1 VLGPFTVLGTRW
13 SSDYGKPKKRTDQ
26 FGLTSPVHDA
36 TIAAYPVDS
45 VDVTMKESAMT
56 SAEMNTLDEIRQLSM
71 KTAALARAAET
82 LLDDVVH
89 VDLESRAKLEDLAH
103 LLGAAI
109 EAAQTAVEVGNQL
122 EMDARTSRNRQG
134 A

>member
-1 VLGPFTVLGTRW
+1 
-13 SSDYGKPKKRTDQ
+13 
-26 FGLTSPVHDA
+26 
-36 TIAAYPVDS
+36 
-45 VDVTMKESAMT
+45 MT

-103 LLGAAI
+103 LLGATV

-122 EMDARTSRNRQG
+122 EMEARTSRNRQG

>member
-1 VLGPFTVLGTRW
+1 
-13 SSDYGKPKKRTDQ
+13 
-26 FGLTSPVHDA
+26 
-36 TIAAYPVDS
+36 
-45 VDVTMKESAMT
+45 MT
-56 SAEMNTLDEIRQLSM
+56 SAEMNTLDEIRQLSI

-82 LLDDVVH
+82 LLDGVIH
-89 VDLESRAKLEDLAH
+89 VDLESRAKLEDLSH

-122 EMDARTSRNRQG
+122 EIDARTSRSWQG

>member
-1 VLGPFTVLGTRW
+1 
-13 SSDYGKPKKRTDQ
+13 
-26 FGLTSPVHDA
+26 
-36 TIAAYPVDS
+36 
-45 VDVTMKESAMT
+45 MT

-82 LLDDVVH
+82 LLDDVIH

>member
-1 VLGPFTVLGTRW
+1 
-13 SSDYGKPKKRTDQ
+13 
-26 FGLTSPVHDA
+26 
-36 TIAAYPVDS
+36 
-45 VDVTMKESAMT
+45 MT
-56 SAEMNTLDEIRQLSM
+56 SAELNTLDEIRQLSM

-122 EMDARTSRNRQG
+122 EIDARTSRNRQG